1 MLNPSSR
8 YDILTGLVPKSNIGA
23 KSWKSEIIHKE
34 TRYYFFE
41 NKWNIEYSHVL
52 ESCELND
59 IVCKQFIFI
68 HRLLMSVKLSRN
80 NKKFKRIQVI
90 RGLRCLILPA
100 RPHNY
105 LMEYLWCALA
115 LLTHSSWLGITKCL
129 RCAIALLKTVWHSV
143 NAIGMLQRYFMF
155 KHWNNRDNK
164 LVGQCRC

>member
-1 MLNPSSR
+1 MKPIIEVRHL
-8 YDILTGLVPKSNIGA
+8 DGIGAKIEHRSQIRA

-34 TRYYFFE
+34 TRYYFFDH
-41 NKWNIEYSHVL
+41 KWDIEYSHVL

-59 IVCKQFIFI
+59 TVCKQFIFI

-105 LMEYLWCALA
+105 LMEYLCWALA
-115 LLTHSSWLGITKCL
+115 LLTHY
-129 RCAIALLKTVWHSV
+129 LLSV
-143 NAIGMLQRYFMF
+143 FL
-155 KHWNNRDNK
+155 
-164 LVGQCRC
+164 LLT